1 MMIMNIKMIML
12 IIRDDALV
20 WEEIMLAIMI
30 MMVQ

>member
-20 WEEIMLAIMI
+20 WEEIMFAIMI
-30 MMVQ
+30 MMMQ